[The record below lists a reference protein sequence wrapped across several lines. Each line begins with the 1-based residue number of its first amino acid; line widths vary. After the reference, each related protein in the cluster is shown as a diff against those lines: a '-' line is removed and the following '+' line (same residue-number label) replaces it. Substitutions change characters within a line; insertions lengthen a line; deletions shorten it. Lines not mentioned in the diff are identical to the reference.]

1 MSIETI
7 WPVVHPSWDLVGG
20 SVYAAAPQ
28 LAESRWVFEGREV
41 FEEAEIL
48 DCCQNIAGE

>member
-7 WPVVHPSWDLVGG
+7 QLVVHPSWDLVGG
-20 SVYAAAPQ
+20 SVYAAVPQ
-28 LAESRWVFEGREV
+28 LADSESRLVFEGREV

-48 DCCQNIAGE
+48 DCLSKYS